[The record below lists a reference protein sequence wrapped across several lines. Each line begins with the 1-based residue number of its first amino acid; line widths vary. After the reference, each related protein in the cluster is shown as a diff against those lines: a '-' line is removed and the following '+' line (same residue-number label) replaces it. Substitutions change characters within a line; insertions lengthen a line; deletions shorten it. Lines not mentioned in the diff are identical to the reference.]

1 MEKKLNLF
9 DLISIGVGC
18 IVGSGVFALMGVGIA
33 YTGRGIVLAL
43 FLAMALCVLQSI
55 AFPLLTRIFEVD
67 GGEYALSLIHIWKQ
81 SWENCTILISRS
93 AFPSSITISAR

>member
-55 AFPLLTRIFEVD
+55 AFPLLTRI
-67 GGEYALSLIHIWKQ
+67 
-81 SWENCTILISRS
+81 
-93 AFPSSITISAR
+93 

>member
-43 FLAMALCVLQSI
+43 FLGNGLVCITVHCL
-55 AFPLLTRIFEVD
+55 
-67 GGEYALSLIHIWKQ
+67 
-81 SWENCTILISRS
+81 S
-93 AFPSSITISAR
+93 AFDQNF